1 MVKYYIGEEKKV
13 VQEERDFNKSIFHEQ
28 YKQAI
33 RQIVELLDKPQTDVP
48 NLIAF
53 CGDRGEGKTSCMMTV
68 SYIMEHAS
76 DPEIKDYLKCIPG
89 NNLQNHQ
96 VEILPVI
103 DPAFFDKDHNVLE
116 LLLGQLYTNYKN
128 WQILNKEKKELIYGK
143 TTNLTKQ
150 FQKAKFCLRHMA
162 TAETETYDPL
172 EELEQLSAGIELGK
186 CIKDLI
192 CDYLAMMG
200 KDHLI
205 IRIDDIDLNMS
216 QAYKMCEQLRKYIV
230 SEKCLVMISVKIE
243 QLLTTIENA
252 IHIEAS
258 YPETIDISSMAS
270 KYVDKLIPMASRIN
284 MPKAYSL
291 CDDGLEVYESR
302 SSVEPIFKSRAV
314 KEGIVRKIFYTSR
327 FLFYNT
333 KGMVSPIIPNNLRGL
348 FNLLGLLFSME
359 DYKGDDTELEE
370 NKNIFKAYFY
380 TSWTKQIKDE
390 YRTFANEIINMGDSG
405 ELNKYVINSLRSL
418 YDQSSA
424 DLLTND
430 IFNKSNFNYN
440 ISVGDVLY
448 VVTNLDQQNVDE
460 NIKLYLF
467 FIRSYYSIRLYELYD
482 VITSDKKN
490 IHPKSTDDGQLL
502 KYDSW
507 FERVNSLQRFLAG
520 SYFTYMPGSI
530 LANEGKGTNAIPR
543 DYRAIS
549 SQSRKFTQMVSVID
563 TLKDKYEELS
573 EEDKNKFNQAFN
585 VMEYFFLTIR
595 HSIYERDIK
604 GYTRSTR
611 DQAIPKY
618 ITRYYT
624 STGYY
629 VYDILC
635 IFYSIVNIE
644 YAYDRFESIC
654 SESSATTDATRT
666 SFYEFA
672 KAHDFSLLRKM
683 ISIVM
688 QKCVEEEFLSADD
701 VSAKD
706 YANED
711 DYWFCYHRLLSNS
724 TIRNAEV
731 AAAMIETIRNRRFS
745 IRISGSS
752 PQLISDFYK
761 SIQNT
766 HMMTYNRDEKET
778 PYYLEFRFLEPICQ
792 LLKESHDSEEKEI
805 TCEGKTYKIPSF
817 YDIFSSGTSDFNKDY
832 PDLSESEIKLYKKK
846 LRTLFKN
853 TFDKM
858 STISSKT
865 LIERIKNKNR
875 DLYDKK
881 SYDEWLNIFP
891 EDKYNITQGVE
902 ALLKYHSEF
911 IPKEDAGI
919 SADDGEEDG
928 VDENSDS
935 DSLSLF

>member
-76 DPEIKDYLKCIPG
+76 APEIKDYLKCIPG

-143 TTNLTKQ
+143 TKNLTKQ

-192 CDYLAMMG
+192 SDYLAMMG

-230 SEKCLVMISVKIE
+230 SERCLVMISVKIE

-359 DYKGDDTELEE
+359 DYNGDNTELEE

-424 DLLTND
+424 DLLTKD

-467 FIRSYYSIRLYELYD
+467 FIRSYYSIRLYESYD
-482 VITSDKKN
+482 VITSNHKY
-490 IHPKSTDDGQLL
+490 IYPKSSDDGQLL

-507 FERVNSLQRFLAG
+507 FERVNTLQKFLAG
-520 SYFTYMPGSI
+520 SYFTYIPDSI
-530 LANEGKGTNAIPR
+530 LAPEGKGENSQPR
-543 DYRAIS
+543 DYRVIS
-549 SQSRKFTQMVSVID
+549 SQSGELTQMVSVID
-563 TLKDKYEELS
+563 ALKDKYEELS
-573 EEDKNKFNQAFN
+573 DEDKKKFEQSFN

-595 HSIYERDIK
+595 HSIYERDLK
-604 GYTRSTR
+604 LYKKSTR
-611 DQAIPKY
+611 DQAVPKY
-618 ITRYYT
+618 ITRYNT
-624 STGYY
+624 NTGYY

-635 IFYSIVNIE
+635 IFYSIINIE
-644 YAYDRFESIC
+644 YAYDRFDNICAKHNESID
-654 SESSATTDATRT
+654 STPRKSI
-666 SFYEFA
+666 YEFA
-672 KAHDFSLLRKM
+672 KEHDFSLLRKM
-683 ISIVM
+683 IGSVM
-688 QKCVEEEFLSADD
+688 EKCIEEGILDRDSVRAI
-701 VSAKD
+701 D
-706 YANED
+706 YSNAEE
-711 DYWFCYHRLLSNS
+711 YWLCYHRLLSNS
-724 TIRNAEV
+724 AIRNAEV
-731 AAAMIETIRNRRFS
+731 AAAMIETIRNSRNS
-745 IRISGSS
+745 IRSSGSS
-752 PQLISDFYK
+752 ALLISQFYK
-761 SIQNT
+761 YIQNT
-766 HMMTYNRDEKET
+766 HMMTYNRSEQET

-792 LLKESHDSEEKEI
+792 FLKEINNKDKQEI
-805 TCEGKTYKIPSF
+805 TCEGKTYKLPSF
-817 YDIFSSGTSDFNKDY
+817 SDIFSFGLSDHNADY
-832 PDLSESEIKLYKKK
+832 LDMSESEIKEYKKK
-846 LRTLFKN
+846 LRSLFNN

-858 STISSKT
+858 SPITSKT
-865 LIERIKNKNR
+865 LIERIRQKNP
-875 DLYDKK
+875 DLYSKLPEL
-881 SYDEWLNIFP
+881 EWQNVFP
-891 EDKYNITQGVE
+891 DDKYTISHSLD
-902 ALLKYHSEF
+902 ALLKYYEMF
-911 IPKEDAGI
+911 FPKEATENE
-919 SADDGEEDG
+919 S
-928 VDENSDS
+928 VNSDG

>member
-128 WQILNKEKKELIYGK
+128 WQIQNKEKKELFYGK
-143 TTNLTKQ
+143 TKNLTKQ

-192 CDYLAMMG
+192 SYYLDMMG

-230 SEKCLVMISVKIE
+230 SERCLVMISVKIE

-359 DYKGDDTELEE
+359 DFNGDDTELEE

-424 DLLTND
+424 DLLTKD

-467 FIRSYYSIRLYELYD
+467 FIRSYYSIRLYESYD
-482 VITSDKKN
+482 VITSNHKY
-490 IHPKSTDDGQLL
+490 IYPKSSDDGQLL

-507 FERVNSLQRFLAG
+507 FERVNTLQKFLAG
-520 SYFTYMPGSI
+520 SYFTYIPDSI
-530 LANEGKGTNAIPR
+530 LAPEGKGENSKPR
-543 DYRAIS
+543 DYRVIS
-549 SQSRKFTQMVSVID
+549 SQSGELTQMVSVID
-563 TLKDKYEELS
+563 ALKDKYEELS
-573 EEDKNKFNQAFN
+573 DEDKKKFEQSFN

-595 HSIYERDIK
+595 HSIYERDLK
-604 GYTRSTR
+604 LYKKSTR
-611 DQAIPKY
+611 DQAVPKY
-618 ITRYYT
+618 ITRYNT
-624 STGYY
+624 NTGYY

-635 IFYSIVNIE
+635 IFYSIINIE
-644 YAYDRFESIC
+644 YAYDRFDNICAKHNESID
-654 SESSATTDATRT
+654 STPRKSI
-666 SFYEFA
+666 YEFA
-672 KAHDFSLLRKM
+672 KEHDFSLLRKM
-683 ISIVM
+683 IGSVLE
-688 QKCVEEEFLSADD
+688 KCIEERILDRDF
-701 VSAKD
+701 VSAID
-706 YANED
+706 YSNAEE
-711 DYWFCYHRLLSNS
+711 YWKCYHRLLSNS
-724 TIRNAEV
+724 AIRNAEV
-731 AAAMIETIRNRRFS
+731 AAAMIETIRNSRNS
-745 IRISGSS
+745 IRSSGSS
-752 PQLISDFYK
+752 ALLISQFYK
-761 SIQNT
+761 YIQNT
-766 HMMTYNRDEKET
+766 HMMTYNRSEQET

-792 LLKESHDSEEKEI
+792 FLKEINNKDKQEI
-805 TCEGKTYKIPSF
+805 TCEGKTYKLPSF
-817 YDIFSSGTSDFNKDY
+817 SDIFSFGLSDHNADY
-832 PDLSESEIKLYKKK
+832 LDLSESEIKEYKKK
-846 LRTLFKN
+846 LRSLFNN

-858 STISSKT
+858 SPITSKT
-865 LIERIKNKNR
+865 LIERIRLKNP
-875 DLYDKK
+875 DLYSKLPEL
-881 SYDEWLNIFP
+881 EWQNVFP
-891 EDKYNITQGVE
+891 DDKYTISHSLD
-902 ALLKYHSEF
+902 ALLKYYEMF
-911 IPKEDAGI
+911 FPKEATENE
-919 SADDGEEDG
+919 S
-928 VDENSDS
+928 VNSDG
-935 DSLSLF
+935 DSLSMF

>member
-143 TTNLTKQ
+143 TKNLTKQ

-192 CDYLAMMG
+192 SNYLAMMG

-230 SEKCLVMISVKIE
+230 SERCLVMISVKIE

-359 DYKGDDTELEE
+359 DFNGDDTELEE

-424 DLLTND
+424 DLLTKD

-467 FIRSYYSIRLYELYD
+467 FIRSYYSIRLYESYD
-482 VITSDKKN
+482 VITSNHKY
-490 IHPKSTDDGQLL
+490 IYPKSSDDGQLL

-507 FERVNSLQRFLAG
+507 FERVNTLQKFLAG
-520 SYFTYMPGSI
+520 SYFTYIPDSI
-530 LANEGKGTNAIPR
+530 LAPEGKGENSKPR
-543 DYRAIS
+543 DYRVIS
-549 SQSRKFTQMVSVID
+549 SQSGELTQMVSVID
-563 TLKDKYEELS
+563 ALKDKYEELS
-573 EEDKNKFNQAFN
+573 DEDKKKFEQSFN

-595 HSIYERDIK
+595 HSIYERDLK
-604 GYTRSTR
+604 LYKKSTR
-611 DQAIPKY
+611 DQAVPKY
-618 ITRYYT
+618 ITRYNT
-624 STGYY
+624 NTGYY

-635 IFYSIVNIE
+635 IFYSIINIE
-644 YAYDRFESIC
+644 YAYDRFDNICAKHNESID
-654 SESSATTDATRT
+654 STPRKSI
-666 SFYEFA
+666 YEFA
-672 KAHDFSLLRKM
+672 KEHDFSLLRKM
-683 ISIVM
+683 IGSVLE
-688 QKCVEEEFLSADD
+688 KCIEERILDRDFVNAI
-701 VSAKD
+701 D
-706 YANED
+706 YSNAEE
-711 DYWFCYHRLLSNS
+711 YWECYHRLLSNS
-724 TIRNAEV
+724 AIRNAEV
-731 AAAMIETIRNRRFS
+731 AAAMIETIRNSRNS
-745 IRISGSS
+745 IRSSGSS
-752 PQLISDFYK
+752 ALLISQFYK
-761 SIQNT
+761 YIQNT
-766 HMMTYNRDEKET
+766 HMMTYNRSEQET

-792 LLKESHDSEEKEI
+792 FLKEINNKDKQEI
-805 TCEGKTYKIPSF
+805 TCEGKTYKLPSF
-817 YDIFSSGTSDFNKDY
+817 SDIFSFGLSDHNADY
-832 PDLSESEIKLYKKK
+832 LDMSESEIKEYKKK
-846 LRTLFKN
+846 LRSLFNN

-858 STISSKT
+858 SPITSKT
-865 LIERIKNKNR
+865 LIERIRLKNP
-875 DLYDKK
+875 DLYSKLPEL
-881 SYDEWLNIFP
+881 EWQNVFP
-891 EDKYNITQGVE
+891 DDKYTISHSLD
-902 ALLKYHSEF
+902 ALLKYYEMF
-911 IPKEDAGI
+911 FPKEATENE
-919 SADDGEEDG
+919 S
-928 VDENSDS
+928 VNSDG
-935 DSLSLF
+935 DSLSMF